1 MNWLTDLLPR
11 HGTDAG
17 KSSLRHAACAIL
29 PSMRTVLI
37 RREGDK
43 RLYNTERMTYVAL
56 SDVADVLV
64 NGQRI
69 VVEDA
74 ATGEDVTSEILDE
87 ILDKPHR

>member
-1 MNWLTDLLPR
+1 
-11 HGTDAG
+11 
-17 KSSLRHAACAIL
+17 
-29 PSMRTVLI
+29 MRTVLI

-43 RLYNTERMTYVAL
+43 RLYNTERMTYVSL

>member
-1 MNWLTDLLPR
+1 
-11 HGTDAG
+11 
-17 KSSLRHAACAIL
+17 
-29 PSMRTVLI
+29 MRTVLI

>member
-1 MNWLTDLLPR
+1 
-11 HGTDAG
+11 
-17 KSSLRHAACAIL
+17 
-29 PSMRTVLI
+29 MRTVLI
-37 RREGDK
+37 RREDDK
-43 RLYNTERMTYVAL
+43 RLYNTERMTYVSL